1 MCLIHYHNVSV
12 AAANLTFH
20 WVFGNIS
27 GEIKAVVLPQILL
40 KKFAVSAPLEILTSS
55 LQCNTDYT

>member
-12 AAANLTFH
+12 ATANLTFH

-27 GEIKAVVLPQILL
+27 GEIKAVVLPQSPTNEVCSFCTTWNFDFL
-40 KKFAVSAPLEILTSS
+40 SS
-55 LQCNTDYT
+55 V

>member
-1 MCLIHYHNVSV
+1 MCLFHYHNVSV

-27 GEIKAVVLPQILL
+27 GEIKAVVLPQSPTNEVFSFCTTWNFDFL
-40 KKFAVSAPLEILTSS
+40 SS
-55 LQCNTDYT
+55 V